1 MFPDHEMFIFSYAC
15 DIENSLIIKN
25 LFLFKKKNNLKFFY
39 KCYSKNNVIIVDVNA
54 LTCEFEKL

>member
-1 MFPDHEMFIFSYAC
+1 MFIFSYAC

-25 LFLFKKKNNLKFFY
+25 LFLFKKKSNLKFFY